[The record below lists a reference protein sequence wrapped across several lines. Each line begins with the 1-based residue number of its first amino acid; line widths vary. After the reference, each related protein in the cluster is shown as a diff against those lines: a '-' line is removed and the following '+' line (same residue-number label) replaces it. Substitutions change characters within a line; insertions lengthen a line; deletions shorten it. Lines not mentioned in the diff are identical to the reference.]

1 VRITAA
7 APQSM
12 INYANQLAMVLAF
25 GPDDGKTYGPAAW
38 QDASGSLYSAA
49 SWEAP
54 EEWVQAAQQPLVRPE
69 WDTEPYKVNMAG
81 AKRAQAALVFWSSDS
96 EEPAPKANLGQL
108 VAIGGLEGIEAL
120 QAMGLTLVE
129 NDNGDA

>member
-1 VRITAA
+1 MRITAA
-7 APQSM
+7 CPEALISDS
-12 INYANQLAMVLAF
+12 NNLAMCLAF
-25 GPDDGKTYGPAAW
+25 GPDDGRTYGPVAW

-49 SWEAP
+49 SWEAR

-81 AKRAQAALVFWSSDS
+81 AKRAQAALIFWSSDS
-96 EEPAPKANLGQL
+96 EEPAPKANLSQL